1 MFTGIVTSLGVVK
14 KARRSAG
21 RLELEIEAP
30 HIARE
35 LEVGDSVAVNGVCQ
49 TAVKSSRRR
58 FVTEVM
64 DETLAV
70 TTLGSLER
78 GSAVNLEL
86 AVRLT
91 DRMGGHLVQG
101 HVDGRARVV
110 RVEESMGA
118 TRVWLSP
125 GEDALLFIV
134 PKGSVTIDGVSL
146 TVVEVGRTSF
156 QVALIPHT
164 LEATTLKDLTVGS
177 QVNLEVDII
186 AKYVQKLVS
195 AFDGRPDR

>member
-1 MFTGIVTSLGVVK
+1 MFTGIVTNLGVVK
-14 KARRSAG
+14 KTRRPPG
-21 RLELEIEAP
+21 RLELEIESP
-30 HIARE
+30 SIARE

-49 TAVKSSRRR
+49 TATNTSRRR
-58 FVTEVM
+58 FVTEAM

-86 AVRLT
+86 AARLT
-91 DRMGGHLVQG
+91 DRIGGHLVQG

-110 RVEESMGA
+110 RIEESLGA

-125 GEDALLFIV
+125 GEDALRYIV
-134 PKGSVTIDGVSL
+134 PKGSATIDGVSL
-146 TVVEVGRTSF
+146 TVVEVGLTSF

-164 LEATTLKDLTVGS
+164 LGATTLKDLIVGS

-186 AKYVQKLVS
+186 AKYVERLVE
-195 AFDGRPDR
+195 AFDGRHDR